1 MGKKGEGIIMKVGIG
16 TYSFGGIE
24 SYLGLGDTL
33 LEKFK
38 KIKALGFDTVE
49 LLPVDLDN
57 DLDDIKKWLEETGL
71 EVTSIHAEPSEDV
84 IKKMA
89 YLGGKAVI
97 WASTPFNS
105 KAEAEEVAAFLEK
118 MAEFAEPYGIKIGYH
133 NHSQEFYFTEGKTL
147 EEHLLDAG
155 SKFYI
160 QLDCGWAQN
169 GGMYPPYF
177 IRKYKNRVVAIH
189 VKENSKVVGPG
200 PKPASRHADR
210 PMGNPFGNVKEM
222 SLEQR
227 QAMLAEFN
235 KRSAA
240 GADRFKVQCKMGAP
254 ESNINWQDIKDA
266 LDEQDFE
273 AFWVVE
279 REGFY
284 DEHDKCLAEDCA
296 YLHANVK

>member
-1 MGKKGEGIIMKVGIG
+1 MKIGIG

-38 KIKALGFDTVE
+38 KIKALGFDQVE

-57 DLDDIKKWLEETGL
+57 DPEDIKAWLKETGL

-89 YLGGKAVI
+89 AIGGKAVI
-97 WASTPFNS
+97 WASAPFCD
-105 KAEAEEVAAFLEK
+105 KEEAEEVAQFLDK
-118 MAEFAEPYGIKIGYH
+118 MADIAEPYGIKIGYH

-147 EEHLLDAG
+147 EEHLLDGG

-169 GGMYPPYF
+169 GGMYPPNF
-177 IRKYKNRVVAIH
+177 IRKYKNRVLSIH

-200 PKPASRHADR
+200 PKPASRKNAS
-210 PMGNPFGNVKEM
+210 PMGNPFANVKELP
-222 SLEQR
+222 LEER
-227 QAMLAEFN
+227 QKILDGFKARMAADGGRFN
-235 KRSAA
+235 
-240 GADRFKVQCKMGAP
+240 VQCPMGAP
-254 ESNINWQDIKDA
+254 ESNINWLDIKAA

-273 AFWVVE
+273 AFWIVE

-284 DEHDKCLAEDCA
+284 ADHDQCLQDDVDW
-296 YLHANVK
+296 LHENLK

>member
-1 MGKKGEGIIMKVGIG
+1 MKVGIG

-38 KIKALGFDTVE
+38 KIKALGYDTVE

-57 DLDDIKKWLEETGL
+57 DLDDIKAWLEETGL
-71 EVTSIHAEPSEDV
+71 EVTSIHAEPSEEV

-97 WASTPFNS
+97 WASAPFCS
-105 KAEAEEVAAFLEK
+105 KEEAEEVAAFLDE
-118 MAEFAEPYGIKIGYH
+118 MAEIGEKYGVKVGYH

-147 EEHLLDAG
+147 EEHLLDGG

-169 GGMYPPYF
+169 GGCYPPNF
-177 IRKYKNRVVAIH
+177 IRKYKNRVIAIH

-200 PKPASRHADR
+200 PRPASRHDSK
-210 PMGNPFGNVKEM
+210 PMGSPFANVKELPIEERQKI
-222 SLEQR
+222 LEGFK
-227 QAMLAEFN
+227 E
-235 KRSAA
+235 RSAA
-240 GADRFKVQCKMGAP
+240 NAGRFQVQCKMGAP
-254 ESNINWQDIKDA
+254 ESNINWQEIKNA

-273 AFWVVE
+273 AFWIVE

-284 DEHDKCLAEDCA
+284 DEHDQCLADDCQW
-296 YLHANVK
+296 LHENIQ

>member
-1 MGKKGEGIIMKVGIG
+1 MKIGIG

-38 KIKALGFDTVE
+38 KIKALGFDQVE

-57 DLDDIKKWLEETGL
+57 DPEDIKAWLKETGL

-89 YLGGKAVI
+89 AIGGKAVI
-97 WASTPFNS
+97 WASAPFCD
-105 KAEAEEVAAFLEK
+105 KEEAEEVAQFLDK
-118 MAEFAEPYGIKIGYH
+118 MADIAEPYGIKIGYH

-147 EEHLLDAG
+147 EEHLLDGG

-169 GGMYPPYF
+169 GGMYPPNF
-177 IRKYKNRVVAIH
+177 IRKYKNRVLSIH

-200 PKPASRHADR
+200 RNPLPARTLLPWAILS
-210 PMGNPFGNVKEM
+210 PT
-222 SLEQR
+222 
-227 QAMLAEFN
+227 
-235 KRSAA
+235 
-240 GADRFKVQCKMGAP
+240 
-254 ESNINWQDIKDA
+254 
-266 LDEQDFE
+266 
-273 AFWVVE
+273 
-279 REGFY
+279 
-284 DEHDKCLAEDCA
+284 
-296 YLHANVK
+296 

>member
-1 MGKKGEGIIMKVGIG
+1 MKIGIG

-24 SYLGLGDTL
+24 SYLGLGDPL

-38 KIKALGFDTVE
+38 KIKALGYDQVE

-57 DLDDIKKWLEETGL
+57 DVEDIKAWLAETGL
-71 EVTSIHAEPSEDV
+71 EVTSIHAEPSEEI

-89 YLGGKAVI
+89 AIGGKAVI
-97 WASTPFNS
+97 WASTPFCD
-105 KAEAEEVAAFLEK
+105 KEEAEEVAAFLDK
-118 MAEFAEPYGIKIGYH
+118 MAEFAEPYGIKVGYH

-147 EEHLLDAG
+147 EEHLLDGG

-169 GGMYPPYF
+169 GGMYPPNF

-200 PKPASRHADR
+200 PKPASRKDAS
-210 PMGNPFGNVKEM
+210 PMGSPFANVKE
-222 SLEQR
+222 LPIEER
-227 QAMLAEFN
+227 KKILAGFQERAAANAGRFN
-235 KRSAA
+235 
-240 GADRFKVQCKMGAP
+240 VQCRMGAP
-254 ESNINWQDIKDA
+254 ESNINWQEIKNA

-273 AFWVVE
+273 AFWIVE

-284 DEHDKCLAEDCA
+284 TDHDQCLQDDVDW
-296 YLHANVK
+296 LHENIK